1 MRNESK
7 WEIRKPY
14 HKPEIQQV
22 RLVVEEAVLQACK
35 TNASE
40 AAGKNKNCD
49 HPQCRQAGS

>member
-1 MRNESK
+1 MRVSEKN
-7 WEIRKPY
+7 RKTY

-35 TNASE
+35 TDASQ

-49 HPQCRQAGS
+49 HPQCRLAGS